1 VPDAAGIVEDYLK
14 LPTRGYP
21 HSELVTP
28 FGIAMS

>member
-1 VPDAAGIVEDYLK
+1 VISRYLGIATV
-14 LPTRGYP
+14 GYP